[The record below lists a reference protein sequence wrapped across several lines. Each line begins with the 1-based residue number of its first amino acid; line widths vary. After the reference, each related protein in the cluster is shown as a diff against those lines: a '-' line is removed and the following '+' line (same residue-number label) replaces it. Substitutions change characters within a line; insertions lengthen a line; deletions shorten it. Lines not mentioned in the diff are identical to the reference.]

1 MMLSRTSAR
10 QQRMRQQILNEERMS
25 QTPHLVRIPGQRK
38 SSGSKLIIS
47 SPTPSTQ
54 PPGSISQPTSQSPPI
69 STPNARISS
78 QAPSRGPGASALL
91 AFLSGPNQRS
101 TATTA
106 TTTVTTT
113 NNTSPGDTESRSN
126 HEPSV
131 QRTGCVLPTLIQA
144 PSSLVDSSQTPKY
157 IAAAD
162 AGKSVSCQYQT
173 APRPP
178 GLSVQVSSSLG
189 KSTSVSEGPIAPA
202 ITERDNMEMDAN
214 LSSVSS
220 DLNSP
225 MESCFANILEEHGN
239 DSIDL
244 NSITPSIQFSTPVGS
259 EFLNYARQHTS
270 TNDRV
275 HQVHCTTG
283 QPQLGIRILQDYDTR
298 QISPKLSEGSSPIK
312 SSASCPTDVQGVLNP
327 LGTSPLPVGS
337 LGTQVG
343 TSGSGGSL
351 GGVSATDGGSGSGTA
366 LLFTTVSP
374 MSRHPEEQRAAWVR
388 DRTKKDSHNRIERKR
403 RDYINCQISELG
415 NLLPEEMFRDGDC
428 KKNKGSILKNSVE
441 FICLLRAELSQLS
454 EVRRETNLAAKVIGQ
469 LIKRIQYLEEVCGIS
484 QGSNTLDLGNL
495 DYHRCLQEWLLLHER
510 NTQGRSSLSPSTKS
524 SHYHLTDGPSRSS
537 PGISPLGTEEFL
549 STDSK
554 SIFSSP
560 GLITGSAPA
569 PSAPLTNCSRLNS
582 PVASGVL
589 IGGSRGS
596 NLADSSSRMMRT
608 RCTSLSVAGTGL
620 AAEFIS
626 PAVRLPGIDFSSGQQ
641 QQLRHQR
648 LLPSHPLSSQGR
660 AVHVTQHAALPEQPT
675 QPGRGSSVIT
685 TQTGQWQPHQTSHPQ
700 SQFPLQNNPFSKY
713 RHVHTRP
720 TGFSMDQNM
729 DVSGLSASLPVNVN
743 PLLCGLQ
750 NHDEIKANDIGLAH
764 VYSFEREEFIPQMK
778 TEPPSDPDSQ
788 TGELN
793 FTDSGPPTLDI
804 STSQFEALVASVS
817 PPSSSSRLATATL
830 NMQNPLH
837 QNVDSPTNASFDTDD
852 FRFDDVPME

>member
-1 MMLSRTSAR
+1 MLSRTSAR

-106 TTTVTTT
+106 VTAT

-126 HEPSV
+126 HEPSI
-131 QRTGCVLPTLIQA
+131 QRTGCALPTPTQA
-144 PSSLVDSSQTPKY
+144 PSNLVDSSQTPKY

-173 APRPP
+173 AQRPP
-178 GLSVQVSSSLG
+178 GLSVQLSSSLG
-189 KSTSVSEGPIAPA
+189 KPTSVNEGPVAPA
-202 ITERDNMEMDAN
+202 VAERDSMEMDAN

-275 HQVHCTTG
+275 HQVPCTAG
-283 QPQLGIRILQDYDTR
+283 QLQLGIRILQDYDTR

-351 GGVSATDGGSGSGTA
+351 GGVSGTDGGSGSGTA

-469 LIKRIQYLEEVCGIS
+469 LIKRIQVLIASSCLVRS
-484 QGSNTLDLGNL
+484 DWWAKHNL
-495 DYHRCLQEWLLLHER
+495 QVDHEKCI
-510 NTQGRSSLSPSTKS
+510 QKLA
-524 SHYHLTDGPSRSS
+524 DGCAKNVRDSRSD
-537 PGISPLGTEEFL
+537 GYISDPRNGSFVKNGTM
-549 STDSK
+549 SK
-554 SIFSSP
+554 
-560 GLITGSAPA
+560 
-569 PSAPLTNCSRLNS
+569 
-582 PVASGVL
+582 
-589 IGGSRGS
+589 
-596 NLADSSSRMMRT
+596 
-608 RCTSLSVAGTGL
+608 
-620 AAEFIS
+620 
-626 PAVRLPGIDFSSGQQ
+626 Q
-641 QQLRHQR
+641 
-648 LLPSHPLSSQGR
+648 
-660 AVHVTQHAALPEQPT
+660 
-675 QPGRGSSVIT
+675 
-685 TQTGQWQPHQTSHPQ
+685 
-700 SQFPLQNNPFSKY
+700 
-713 RHVHTRP
+713 
-720 TGFSMDQNM
+720 
-729 DVSGLSASLPVNVN
+729 
-743 PLLCGLQ
+743 
-750 NHDEIKANDIGLAH
+750 LAH

-817 PPSSSSRLATATL
+817 PPSSSSRLAAATL
-830 NMQNPLH
+830 SMQNPLH

-852 FRFDDVPME
+852 FRFDDVPMEYLLSCKLLSICDSIGINTGVIFMV